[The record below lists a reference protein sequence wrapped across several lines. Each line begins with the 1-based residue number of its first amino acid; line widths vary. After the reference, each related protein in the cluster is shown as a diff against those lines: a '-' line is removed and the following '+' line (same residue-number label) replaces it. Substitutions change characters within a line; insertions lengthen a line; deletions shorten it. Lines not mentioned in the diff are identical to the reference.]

1 MNRLSGAVSERGA
14 PRSLAATSANLSPW
28 GFRCATRSS
37 IRCHVFYCLACR
49 GSVGLVVGTPRIIE
63 PHCSPYATLS
73 GRCYQR
79 RREPVARARMARWH
93 QFQLRGCSGYPGAE
107 LYPKL
112 VQVLSVRNARASA
125 DQVRVSMSSRCREQ
139 APLPGR
145 SGVVR
150 DAESHLRGTRLPR
163 TWVGR
168 ARSRSKAEDVGHPG
182 SACELVGD
190 LGYVPAPVGSLALGR
205 RPGDLAV

>member
-37 IRCHVFYCLACR
+37 IRCHLFYCLACR

-63 PHCSPYATLS
+63 PHCSPEATLS

-79 RREPVARARMARWH
+79 RREPVARARMAHWH

-125 DQVRVSMSSRCREQ
+125 DQVRVSMSSGCREQ
-139 APLPGR
+139 ATRTGRPGAIATR
-145 SGVVR
+145 PFQSKPGLWATTTWS
-150 DAESHLRGTRLPR
+150 DAKGFAGGRLFGGLGAGRGTRVMVSLPA
-163 TWVGR
+163 V
-168 ARSRSKAEDVGHPG
+168 
-182 SACELVGD
+182 
-190 LGYVPAPVGSLALGR
+190 ALDR
-205 RPGDLAV
+205 